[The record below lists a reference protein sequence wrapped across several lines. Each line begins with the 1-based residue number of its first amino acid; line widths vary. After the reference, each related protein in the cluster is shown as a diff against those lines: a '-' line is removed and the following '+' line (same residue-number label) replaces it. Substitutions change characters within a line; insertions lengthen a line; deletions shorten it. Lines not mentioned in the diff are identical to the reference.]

1 LNHDH
6 LAGERPYTC
15 PICQKCFARRS
26 ALRIHKV
33 SVHED
38 VKSFLCPECGSAFK
52 ANSAL
57 IDHRKRVH
65 LQIKQH
71 QCDFCKKDF
80 FSKKDHSEHIRT
92 HTGEKPFQCQLC
104 GRCFG
109 RQNHLKR
116 HMEGVHKNIMISNV
130 VSTEADGTTILKIE
144 PQDFKYVKQHR
155 KGSQGRNIE
164 DESTTTTTTFIVPD
178 NIDASA
184 LKSIS
189 FISPEAETAALGLVS
204 IGNFEGQNP
213 SNTMEAQ
220 SIIVENI
227 DLEAFAT
234 ATTNQLIQ

>member
-1 LNHDH
+1 MSGKFFLTNFNQAFFEI
-6 LAGERPYTC
+6 L
-15 PICQKCFARRS
+15 
-26 ALRIHKV
+26 
-33 SVHED
+33 
-38 VKSFLCPECGSAFK
+38 SF
-52 ANSAL
+52 
-57 IDHRKRVH
+57 
-65 LQIKQH
+65 
-71 QCDFCKKDF
+71 
-80 FSKKDHSEHIRT
+80 
-92 HTGEKPFQCQLC
+92 QLC

-144 PQDFKYVKQHR
+144 PQDFKYVKQHHR
-155 KGSQGRNIE
+155 KGGSQGHRNIA
-164 DESTTTTTTFIVPD
+164 DDHESTTTTTTTFIVPD

-204 IGNFEGQNP
+204 IGNFEGGQSEA
-213 SNTMEAQ
+213 SNTMEATQ

-234 ATTNQLIQ
+234 ATNNQLIQ